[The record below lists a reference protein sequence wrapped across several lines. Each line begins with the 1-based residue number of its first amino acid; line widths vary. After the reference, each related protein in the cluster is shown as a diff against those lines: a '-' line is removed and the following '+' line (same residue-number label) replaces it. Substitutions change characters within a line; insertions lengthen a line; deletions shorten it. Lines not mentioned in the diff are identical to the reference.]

1 MRQPHAQR
9 TQREPLDQCYVYCWN
24 TNVGRA
30 VSQVKQGLEQEGLTG
45 LGDEVTATSGDV
57 TRMTFRRRDQF
68 RIEDI
73 FLPLVLHKSDEEW
86 PELDY
91 QRDIL
96 PAIDWDAIGAQDP
109 QSALPDQAR
118 RQTASVDVGGTV
130 PTFGTDEVLDIDKTL
145 RLSWFTRRL
154 ADVVPNPWQAARMGR
169 ELLDKLRNAGEADD
183 SIFDRRSYLA
193 FALREHAAT
202 EVERQAETV
211 FHSKLNRGEIR
222 FDLEVGQPNFRMV
235 DSYEIPVSEDLGL
248 LARND
253 GRPVQI
259 SLFEPVYAQQF
270 DSQLERNFA
279 RYLDEQ
285 KALRWWHR
293 VAVRQR
299 GDYYLRGWKQDRI
312 WPDFIAMA
320 GETAGKPHVLVFET
334 KGEHLKGNPDTE
346 YKQRVMET
354 LEGAFNNAGR
364 MTIHN
369 GPAKGT
375 FRLVFQEEEFSTVL
389 SGLKGAYKCE

>member
-1 MRQPHAQR
+1 M
-9 TQREPLDQCYVYCWN
+9 
-24 TNVGRA
+24 
-30 VSQVKQGLEQEGLTG
+30 
-45 LGDEVTATSGDV
+45 
-57 TRMTFRRRDQF
+57 
-68 RIEDI
+68 
-73 FLPLVLHKSDEEW
+73 
-86 PELDY
+86 
-91 QRDIL
+91 
-96 PAIDWDAIGAQDP
+96 
-109 QSALPDQAR
+109 
-118 RQTASVDVGGTV
+118 DVGGTV
-130 PTFGTDEVLDIDKTL
+130 PTFGTDEVLNIDKTL

-154 ADVVPNPWQAARMGR
+154 ADVVPNSWQAARMGR

-193 FALREHAAT
+193 FALREYAAT

-222 FDLEVGQPNFRMV
+222 FDLEVGQPNFHMT

-270 DSQLERNFA
+270 DSRLERNFA
-279 RYLDEQ
+279 RYLDER

-334 KGEHLKGNPDTE
+334 KGEHLKGSPDTE

-364 MTIHN
+364 MTIHD

-375 FRLVFQEEEFSTVL
+375 FRLVFREEEFSTEL
-389 SGLKGAYKCE
+389 SGLKGTYKCE